1 MSNFSHKQ
9 GYMFL
14 VKAEECLFINFC
26 KAITTTVADVCL
38 GNYYY
43 YINVWHQTILDLF
56 WGGLMMQLSGKMMK
70 LLSSAWPLYLA
81 VVSRLY
87 SADCK

>member
-1 MSNFSHKQ
+1 MYMSNFSHKQ

-14 VKAEECLFINFC
+14 VKAEECLLINIC

-43 YINVWHQTILDLF
+43 YINVWHRSILDLSG
-56 WGGLMMQLSGKMMK
+56 GGLMMQLSGKMMK
-70 LLSSAWPLYLA
+70 LL
-81 VVSRLY
+81 
-87 SADCK
+87 